1 MAIATQIDD
10 VIKTQDGSWTCYD
23 TTVTGENVLTLTR
36 TGFLKLDPE
45 AQRGIDS
52 VTGKGVLD
60 GKKVERWTE
69 ELIEGTAILGQLSW
83 NFRKGEAVVEYDEE
97 QRRLKVSAGAA
108 TIPDSYH
115 RCTAIVKA
123 AQSAERGS
131 NFDPKR
137 KFSVRIYNVTAEDE
151 KRIFYAMNQE
161 GKPADQT
168 RSKWLHPKEPAQRL
182 AAELVRQAPHL
193 RDNVDTV
200 RDRLS
205 KRNWRLAAFGTLS
218 RAVEDAWGD
227 LALDKDEILAENLA
241 YLTKFWHELVEV
253 LPELGKLDL
262 PQRKLVREASLTDS
276 ANAIYAIIHVAR
288 KMKDRG
294 RPLSA
299 LAHLADPVVVGGA
312 TVRFLSRSNPSW
324 EKLGVLVPG
333 EKVGANGSR
342 TLALRNSRQARN
354 ALIDE
359 MLAKVG
365 IAKEPSRQPV
375 AA

>member
-1 MAIATQIDD
+1 VAIATQIDD
-10 VIKTQDGSWTCYD
+10 VIKTQDGPWTCYD
-23 TTVTGENVLTLTR
+23 TTVTAENVLTLTR
-36 TGFLKLDPE
+36 TGFLRLDPD

-60 GKKVERWTE
+60 EKKVERWTE

-83 NFRKGEAVVEYDEE
+83 NFRKGEAAVEYDDEK
-97 QRRLKVSAGAA
+97 RHLKVSAGAA

-131 NFDPKR
+131 AFDPKR

-182 AAELVRQAPHL
+182 AAELVRQSPQL

-205 KRNWRLAAFGTLS
+205 KRNWRVAAFGTIS

-227 LALDKDEILAENLA
+227 LRLDKDEVLAENLA
-241 YLTKFWHELVEV
+241 YLTMFWTKLVEV
-253 LPELGKLDL
+253 LPGLGKLDL
-262 PQRKLVREASLTDS
+262 PERKVVRETTLTDS
-276 ANAIYAIIHVAR
+276 ANAIYAMIYVAR
-288 KMKDRG
+288 RMKDSDI
-294 RPLSA
+294 PLTA
-299 LAHLADPVVVGGA
+299 LARLADPVVVDGSP
-312 TVRFLSRSNPSW
+312 VPFLSRRNPIW
-324 EKLGVLVPG
+324 ETLGVLVPG
-333 EKVGANGSR
+333 EKVSADGSR

-354 ALIDE
+354 AIIDE
-359 MLAKVG
+359 VLAKVG
-365 IAKEPSRQPV
+365 IVKEVPSQT
-375 AA
+375 AAA